1 VNIFRVPS
9 NTSYL
14 PTASISI
21 LKKRADAFFKI
32 RHFFQLQKVLEV
44 DTPIL
49 SSATAADVHLD
60 SIQTKLNLP
69 NLGSNLNYYLHT
81 SPEYA
86 MKRLLCAGSGDIYYL
101 GKVFRQGDLSPRHQP
116 EFTMLEWYR
125 LDYSLQQM
133 MTETARVIQLLLG
146 DLKVEY
152 LSYQQAFK
160 TFANIENIHTASAKN
175 CKQCLE
181 VHNVAEV
188 VGVDENDKNLWEQL
202 VLTEVVEPNLGNN
215 KITCLHNYPAKDA
228 ALAQISADKVT
239 AERFEVFVDKME
251 IANGYLELQGAD
263 LYQQRF
269 LANQQQR
276 TVAKKEIMPLDENL
290 LLALAE
296 QGLPSCSGVAL
307 GFDRLLMLVEGKG
320 SIEQVLPFSIK
331 NS

>member
-101 GKVFRQGDLSPRHQP
+101 GKVLRQGDLSPRHQP

-188 VGVDENDKNLWEQL
+188 VGVDENDK
-202 VLTEVVEPNLGNN
+202 
-215 KITCLHNYPAKDA
+215 TCGSSWFLQK
-228 ALAQISADKVT
+228 LLSQI
-239 AERFEVFVDKME
+239 
-251 IANGYLELQGAD
+251 
-263 LYQQRF
+263 
-269 LANQQQR
+269 
-276 TVAKKEIMPLDENL
+276 
-290 LLALAE
+290 
-296 QGLPSCSGVAL
+296 
-307 GFDRLLMLVEGKG
+307 
-320 SIEQVLPFSIK
+320 
-331 NS
+331 